1 MSSAASRADRAEPRA
16 ASERRL
22 TVTLSDDIVPLS
34 GNHNLLVAFQFG
46 ASPPSTQHAAI
57 VNPGLESIDGGD
69 MYECWWYDGE
79 VNVTTC
85 DDVRIAQCEDYAV
98 AILQRPDS
106 APEDFRQTT
115 YDAYHDLL
123 RAVQETEHRH
133 LIKIWNYFAGINDG
147 DDDREK
153 YRQFSIGRADVFE
166 ELGIL
171 DETVPTGTAV
181 GSVRD
186 SGLSIIALISKHG
199 LYAAENPR
207 QVSAFKY
214 PRQYGPRSPKFSR
227 GGCVSI
233 GNHSLF
239 LLSGTAAIIGHESV
253 HPYDVSLQ
261 TGETLENLDQLCKAI
276 SGLRSEGP
284 ALVLDKEC
292 VLRVYL
298 RDPGDRVFVAAQ
310 LQELLGITES
320 NAVFLHADI
329 CRRELMVEVD
339 GVRVLS

>member
-1 MSSAASRADRAEPRA
+1 MSSAASRTDRAEPRA

-22 TVTLSDDIVPLS
+22 TVTLSDDIAPLS
-34 GNHNLLVAFQFG
+34 GNHKLLVAFHFG
-46 ASPPSTQHAAI
+46 ASPPWTRHAAI
-57 VNPGLESIDGGD
+57 VSPGLEPIDGGD
-69 MYECWWYDGE
+69 MYECWWYDGD
-79 VNVTTC
+79 VDVTTRG
-85 DDVRIAQCEDYAV
+85 DMRIAQCEDYAV

-106 APEDFRQTT
+106 APEHFRETT
-115 YDAYHDLL
+115 YDAYHELL
-123 RAVQETEHRH
+123 RAVQEMEHRH
-133 LIKIWNYFAGINDG
+133 LVKVWNYFAGINDG

-153 YRQFSIGRADVFE
+153 YRQFSIGRANVFG

-171 DETVPTGTAV
+171 DDTVPTGTAI
-181 GSVRD
+181 GSIRD

-199 LYAAENPR
+199 LHAAENPR

-253 HPYDVSLQ
+253 HPYDVALQ
-261 TGETLENLDQLCKAI
+261 TGETLQNLDQVCKAI
-276 SGLRSEGP
+276 SALSSDGRQ
-284 ALVLDKEC
+284 LVLDKEC

-298 RDPGDRVFVAAQ
+298 RDSGDRDFVAGQ
-310 LQELLGITES
+310 LQKLLGSIES
-320 NAVFLHADI
+320 NVVFLHGNI
-329 CRRELMVEVD
+329 CRRELMVEID